1 MLLKHLQGFFHR
13 GWPAG
18 RAARGIL
25 FGTASLL
32 RIRKIIWRSDNMS
45 VQILVQLHTNKSHHS
60 INNSINQ
67 SITNIESL
75 CTVCSSVLLCPKT
88 EYWCIYGRWLV
99 HIRRPSRGVRL
110 VYSTWFLLLQW
121 LQCQMRRGSLL
132 LLYLVPVVAAAA
144 VPDEARVAGLC
155 VGDGRLVA
163 LLHNNKTPAQ
173 SCFVL
178 HKAFPPLKKTCALL
192 CS

>member
-32 RIRKIIWRSDNMS
+32 RIRQIIWRSDNMS

-132 LLYLVPVVAAAA
+132 LLYLVPVVAAVAAAA
-144 VPDEARVAGLC
+144 VPL
-155 VGDGRLVA
+155 
-163 LLHNNKTPAQ
+163 
-173 SCFVL
+173 
-178 HKAFPPLKKTCALL
+178 
-192 CS
+192 

>member
-1 MLLKHLQGFFHR
+1 
-13 GWPAG
+13 
-18 RAARGIL
+18 
-25 FGTASLL
+25 
-32 RIRKIIWRSDNMS
+32 MS

-132 LLYLVPVVAAAA
+132 LLYLVPVVAAAT

-178 HKAFPPLKKTCALL
+178 HKAFPPLKKHTHSSAPKERF
-192 CS
+192 

>member
-1 MLLKHLQGFFHR
+1 
-13 GWPAG
+13 
-18 RAARGIL
+18 
-25 FGTASLL
+25 
-32 RIRKIIWRSDNMS
+32 MS

-132 LLYLVPVVAAAA
+132 LLYLVPVVAAAT

-178 HKAFPPLKKTCALL
+178 QKAFPPLKKHAH
-192 CS
+192 SSAPKERF